1 LDTIDFKTTH
11 NLVVSYPKAELSHRI
26 VACLLDLFI
35 MLVYSVAIGYLFQSF
50 DILMIILIVPF
61 LTFYHLLFEM
71 YNGGQS
77 IGKKWMRLR
86 VVALD
91 GGNPSLKSIFLRW
104 AFRMIDVLF
113 TFGSFAILSIYSSD
127 KGQRL
132 GDLLAGTT
140 VVKTNIYNHFSFT
153 NLVKEHDKTFPLK
166 YNHLDRYNDEE
177 MLLVKKVFTRY
188 SEAPTHEN
196 GALIIQLCQK
206 FYRDLDIDPNTV
218 QDEVRFLKEVL
229 EEYIIA
235 TR

>member
-26 VACLLDLFI
+26 VACLLDLLIMFAFI
-35 MLVYSVAIGYLFQSF
+35 CAIAFLFGSY
-50 DILMIILIVPF
+50 DILIIILIIPF
-61 LTFYHLLFEM
+61 ITFYHLLFEM
-71 YNGGQS
+71 YNAGQS

-113 TFGSFAILSIYSSD
+113 TFGSFAILSIYSSE

-132 GDLLAGTT
+132 GDVLAGTT
-140 VVKTNIYNHFSFT
+140 VVKTNVYNQFSFAS
-153 NLVKEHDKTFPLK
+153 LDSEQGKSFPI
-166 YNHLDRYNDEE
+166 RYNNLNRYSDEE
-177 MLLVKKVFTRY
+177 MLLVKKVLTRY
-188 SEAPTHEN
+188 SEASTDEN
-196 GALIIQLCQK
+196 GKLVVQLCQK
-206 FYRDLDIDPNTV
+206 FYHDLDIDKATV
-218 QDEVRFLKEVL
+218 KDEVRFLKEIL
-229 EEYIIA
+229 EEYIIV